1 MSVPCEMENLS
12 EGFLVFWEEED
23 LKEAYVLEQEE
34 EQMKRRARWKSSE
47 ISILMR

>member
-1 MSVPCEMENLS
+1 MPCEMENLS
-12 EGFLVFWEEED
+12 EGFLVFWEEEED